1 MTSQNRN
8 SDINH
13 ALAAS
18 LKRLAARKP
27 IEKITIKE
35 ITDGCDV
42 IRPTFYNHFQDKY
55 DLIEWII
62 NTELLE
68 PIRPMIRND
77 MIQDGIEI
85 LLISISKEKE
95 FFNQAIKMEGPVTFD
110 AIALKCS
117 QQFLEE
123 ILKEIGAE
131 SSSNHRWLSKDVV
144 SYYFAQSMSFVMIE
158 WLRTGMKYSPK
169 EMSEAYQYIITHSLI
184 DVAKEMGGKPFG
196 F

>member
-1 MTSQNRN
+1 MTTQNRN

-13 ALAAS
+13 ALASS
-18 LKRLAARKP
+18 LKRLAAKKP
-27 IEKITIKE
+27 IDKITIKE

-68 PIRPMIRND
+68 PIRPMISND

-85 LLISISKEKE
+85 LLLSIAKEKA
-95 FFNQAIKMEGPVTFD
+95 FYNQAIKMEGPITFAD
-110 AIALKCS
+110 IALKCS
-117 QQFLEE
+117 REFITD
-123 ILKEIGAE
+123 ILTEIGAE

-144 SYYFAQSMSFVMIE
+144 AYYFAQSMSFVIIE

-184 DVAKEMGGKPFG
+184 DVAKEMGGTPFKV
-196 F
+196 